1 MKNKPNNYDY
11 ALSLFRSTDKLRPAM
26 TKVFKQDKFY
36 LATDSHTLIV
46 IDSEL
51 TGLDYLEDE
60 KAPNAL
66 ALFDKISTNKEITFD
81 RNEFLSKMISIEF
94 EWENQY
100 QECDK
105 CKGQGIDTC
114 PCCGNN
120 NDCEECYG
128 TGESETII
136 PFSYPRLTSDSLI
149 ELGDTTFN
157 PNYLNR
163 VLQVAFVL
171 DEKNIIFKYPENEK
185 YKAVLFEIGKVKIIV
200 MPKVK

>member
-81 RNEFLSKMISIEF
+81 
-94 EWENQY
+94 
-100 QECDK
+100 
-105 CKGQGIDTC
+105 
-114 PCCGNN
+114 
-120 NDCEECYG
+120 
-128 TGESETII
+128 
-136 PFSYPRLTSDSLI
+136 
-149 ELGDTTFN
+149 
-157 PNYLNR
+157 
-163 VLQVAFVL
+163 
-171 DEKNIIFKYPENEK
+171 
-185 YKAVLFEIGKVKIIV
+185 
-200 MPKVK
+200 